1 MKRLT
6 TILTVVLAVCFVPAF
21 GQTAIFV
28 STSGDDANTG
38 TSWETA
44 KATLAGALTAATG
57 NTHIYMMVGVYAS
70 NDVVIA
76 NGVTVTGGYDTVS
89 AGTDTTHRQYP
100 GPNSRWSNAN
110 LCTILDAGQTSRV
123 ATVNTG
129 GLLEGCI
136 LQNGKVT
143 DHGGGVL
150 IDGGTVMH
158 CVLINNVALDYDNQ
172 TAKGGG
178 AYIRNNGYLLNS
190 VVAKNHANNGPGVA
204 GTDGTLTNNTIT
216 ANVSVANCGTVTDE
230 DGNVYKTIMI
240 GTQCWMAENLRVTRP
255 VNGQVITYAGANTV
269 SQTNPYY
276 YHPGGSSGNV
286 VDYGRL
292 YNFPAVLSGENPSNS
307 NANPSGVRGICPVG
321 WHIPSTAEWTQ
332 LKTFV
337 MSQIP
342 YRCVSNGTSYIAKAL
357 SSTWGWNSSTNVCAC
372 GNDLNAN
379 NASGFNAIPAGY
391 SYPSSAYNYAGY
403 GLLHESAGYWS
414 ADQGVFSISG
424 SSVTV
429 GASAN
434 ARDTHSVRCLRD

>member
-1 MKRLT
+1 MRKLIVFIVLMAA
-6 TILTVVLAVCFVPAF
+6 TIGGPLF

-28 STSGDDANTG
+28 STSGDDANNG

-57 NTHIYMMVGVYAS
+57 NTHIYMKVGVYAS
-70 NDVVIA
+70 NDVVIP

-143 DHGGGVL
+143 DLGGGVL

-158 CVLINNVALDYDNQ
+158 CVLLNNVALDYDNQ

-255 VNGQVITYAGANTV
+255 VDGQQIPLNSDFSY
-269 SQTNPYY
+269 TNSYRRYPN
-276 YHPGGSSGNV
+276 SNNV
-286 VDYGRL
+286 ATFGYL
-292 YNFPAVLSGENPSNS
+292 YNWRAVMNGTAMSD
-307 NANPSGVRGICPVG
+307 ANPSGVQGICPQG
-321 WHIPSTAEWTQ
+321 WHVPSKAEWEEMY
-332 LKTFV
+332 TFV
-337 MSQIP
+337 YNQIP
-342 YRCVSNGTSYIAKAL
+342 YRCVNNGNNGVGKSLAT
-357 SSTWGWNSSTNVCAC
+357 TWGWSTSTNLVCAVGYNLAENNATGFSAVPAIGYERAEFWTTSGVGGSTGSPTCYYVAYNSS
-372 GNDLNAN
+372 
-379 NASGFNAIPAGY
+379 
-391 SYPSSAYNYAGY
+391 
-403 GLLHESAGYWS
+403 GLFQTTQNKS
-414 ADQGVFSISG
+414 DFC
-424 SSVTV
+424 
-429 GASAN
+429 
-434 ARDTHSVRCLRD
+434 SVRCIRD